1 MRFFR
6 YVVHKL
12 VPIQNASD
20 QRKGITEPKTDR
32 ISSKVNQFI
41 YTLVCNNICQ
51 ILAPYLSSSDIF
63 FTRLFRYSQKRG
75 ITPE

>member
-12 VPIQNASD
+12 VPIQNAGD
-20 QRKGITEPKTDR
+20 RKKGITQLKIDG

-41 YTLVCNNICQ
+41 
-51 ILAPYLSSSDIF
+51 
-63 FTRLFRYSQKRG
+63 RYFVHKVG
-75 ITPE
+75 HI